1 MPSIGQLF
9 VLYLSSNFPKKYV
22 IIYTVRE
29 TTTQTLKG
37 RVLMTNYHIY
47 YGINN
52 TEQLRMTA
60 QSDIQ
65 ANANAV
71 VYAEVLRQSDR
82 RRLEQQRQLI
92 WEAGREQRDAEAR
105 RKHANWCGRHMSN
118 IETLQ
123 SAITPNI
130 PETHDEALQVIDY
143 INTNKE
149 MPAPWNDV
157 IITKVYQKLIEAWM
171 QDDTETISSYT
182 EELDVWWHQ
191 SLIAVYMKMTK
202 YPYAIPF
209 VNCLP
214 KFNTAEH
221 QQYTRS
227 ETTATNRYMIM
238 EQRAS
243 TDLMGTQSYGRQLT
257 AYWDYLTTY
266 NDDLQILE
274 NYFETPTSV
283 KYLNI
288 DLTNI
293 FTRKYN

>member
-1 MPSIGQLF
+1 MGQLF
-9 VLYLSSNFPKKYV
+9 FV
-22 IIYTVRE
+22 IIFEFSENSCYNIHSERE
-29 TTTQTLKG
+29 TTTQPLKG

-71 VYAEVLRQSDR
+71 VYTEALRQSDR

-92 WEAGREQRDAEAR
+92 WEAGREQRDAAAR
-105 RKHANWCGRHMSN
+105 KKHASWCDRHMAN
-118 IETLQ
+118 IETIQ

-130 PETHDEALQVIDY
+130 PETHDETLQIIDY

-191 SLIAVYMKMTK
+191 SLITVYMKMTK

-227 ETTATNRYMIM
+227 KTTTNRYMIM
-238 EQRAS
+238 EQHAS

-274 NYFETPTSV
+274 NYFETPASV